1 MLWISLQV
9 ISFKIMFKNN
19 IKYFSKLLNNIPII
33 DRWLFGQLIPPLI
46 FAISAFTVVS
56 LSVGVMFDLIRKIVE
71 FGLPITLA
79 IQVMF
84 LKLPGFLVLSFPM
97 SVLLSTLLAYGK
109 ISSNSE
115 ILAARSLGIKTSR
128 LVLPS
133 LILAIFMTG
142 LTFYFNNSLVPLTN
156 KYSESLLRDG
166 LGKSVSI
173 EKGHDIFFKGYGSYT
188 DPNTNESTERNTFLN
203 QIFFSRVVEDKVMK
217 NVTLIDFSV
226 LGYKQILSADQAIF
240 DKEKSAWI
248 FTDGKLIKLDES
260 GNTTTIGFTKY
271 LYPLGD
277 GPLRVSE
284 IPDDA
289 NKMTLSQALKA
300 RKLYEETGNA
310 REARKISV
318 RIQEKFTLPC
328 ACLVFGLIGSSL
340 GSKQNLR
347 TSKSQGFGVSVILIL
362 FYYVLSFFSSS
373 LGVKGTLTPFI
384 SAWLPVFISFSGG
397 LYLLKKA
404 S

>member
-1 MLWISLQV
+1 
-9 ISFKIMFKNN
+9 MFKKN
-19 IKYFSKLLNNIPII
+19 IKYLSKLIKSIPII
-33 DRWLFGQLIPPLI
+33 DRWLFGQLVPPLI
-46 FAISAFTVVS
+46 FAVSAFTVVS

-79 IQVMF
+79 IQIMF

-109 ISSNSE
+109 MSSNSE
-115 ILAARSLGIKTSR
+115 ILAARSLGVKTSR
-128 LVLPS
+128 LVIPAI
-133 LILAIFMTG
+133 ILSIFMTG
-142 LTFYFNNSLVPLTN
+142 LTFYFNNSLVPLTT
-156 KYSESLLRDG
+156 KYSETLLRNG
-166 LGKSVSI
+166 LGKSISI
-173 EKGHDIFFKGYGSYT
+173 ERGHDIFFKGYGSYT
-188 DPNTNESTERNTFLN
+188 DPTTNESTVKNTFLN
-203 QIFFSRVVEDKVMK
+203 QIFFSRIVEDNVMK

-226 LGYKQILSADQAIF
+226 LGYKQILSADQGIF
-240 DKEKSAWI
+240 DRDKSAWI
-248 FTDGKLIKLDES
+248 FTDGKLITLDES
-260 GNTTTIGFTKY
+260 GKTTTVGFKKY

-289 NKMTLSQALKA
+289 NKMTLMQALKA
-300 RKLYEETGNA
+300 KKLYEETGA
-310 REARKISV
+310 AKEARKMSV

-347 TSKSQGFGVSVILIL
+347 TSKSQGFGLSVILIL
-362 FYYVLSFFSSS
+362 LYYILSFLSSS
-373 LGVKGTLTPFI
+373 LGVKGMLTPFI
-384 SAWLPVFISFSGG
+384 AAWLPVLISFSGG
-397 LYLLKKA
+397 IYLLKKA

>member
-1 MLWISLQV
+1 MY
-9 ISFKIMFKNN
+9 KNN
-19 IKYFSKLLNNIPII
+19 IKYLSKLLTNIPII
-33 DRWLFGQLIPPLI
+33 DRWLFGQLIPPLL

-109 ISSNSE
+109 MSSNSE
-115 ILAARSLGIKTSR
+115 ILAARSLGVKTYR
-128 LVLPS
+128 LVLPAI
-133 LILAIFMTG
+133 ILSIFMTG

-156 KYSESLLRDG
+156 KYSETLLRDG

-173 EKGHDIFFKGYGSYT
+173 ERGHDIFFKGYGSFT
-188 DPNTNESTERNTFLN
+188 NPKTNESTERNTFLN
-203 QIFFSRVVEDKVMK
+203 QIFFSREVEDNVMK
-217 NVTLIDFSV
+217 NVTVIDFSV
-226 LGYKQILSADQAIF
+226 YGYKQILSASQATF
-240 DKEKSAWI
+240 DRETSAWV
-248 FTDGKLIKLDES
+248 FSDGKLIKL
-260 GNTTTIGFTKY
+260 GNGGQTTTIDFKEY

-277 GPLRVSE
+277 GPLRVSK

-289 NKMTLSQALKA
+289 NKMTLSQALEAK
-300 RKLYEETGNA
+300 KLYEDTGDVK
-310 REARKISV
+310 EARKMSV

-347 TSKSQGFGVSVILIL
+347 TSKSQGFGLSVMLIL
-362 FYYVLSFFSSS
+362 FYYVISFLSSS
-373 LGVKGTLTPFI
+373 LGVKGLLTPFI
-384 SAWLPVFISFSGG
+384 SAWLPVLISFSGG

>member
-1 MLWISLQV
+1 ML
-9 ISFKIMFKNN
+9 KNN
-19 IKYFSKLLNNIPII
+19 VKYLSKLLKNTPII
-33 DRWLFGQLIPPLI
+33 DRWLFSQLIPPLL
-46 FAISAFTVVS
+46 FSISAFTVVS

-79 IQVMF
+79 IQVMVF
-84 LKLPGFLVLSFPM
+84 KLPGFLVLSFPM

-109 ISSNSE
+109 LSSNSE

-128 LVLPS
+128 LVIPAIVLS
-133 LILAIFMTG
+133 IFMTG

-173 EKGHDIFFKGYGSYT
+173 ERGHDIFFKGYGSYT
-188 DPNTNESTERNTFLN
+188 DPTTNESTERNTFLN
-203 QIFFSRVVEDKVMK
+203 QIFFSRIVEDNVMQ
-217 NVTLIDFSV
+217 NVTVIDFSV
-226 LGYKQILSADQAIF
+226 LGYKQILSAEKGIF
-240 DKEKSAWI
+240 DRKESAWV
-248 FTDGKLIKLDES
+248 FTNGKLITLDKS
-260 GNTTTIGFTKY
+260 GKTTTIGFNKY

-277 GPLRVSE
+277 GPLKVSK

-300 RKLYEETGNA
+300 KKLYEETGDA
-310 REARKISV
+310 REARKMSV
-318 RIQEKFTLPC
+318 RIQEKFTLPF

-347 TSKSQGFGVSVILIL
+347 TSKSQGFGLSVILIL
-362 FYYVLSFFSSS
+362 FYYVLSFLSSS
-373 LGVKGTLTPFI
+373 LGVKGILIPFI
-384 SAWLPVFISFSGG
+384 AAWMPVLISFFVGI
-397 LYLLKKA
+397 YLLKKA

>member
-1 MLWISLQV
+1 
-9 ISFKIMFKNN
+9 MFKKN
-19 IKYFSKLLNNIPII
+19 IKYLSKLINSIPII
-33 DRWLFGQLIPPLI
+33 DRWLFGQLVPPLI
-46 FAISAFTVVS
+46 FAVSAFTVVS

-109 ISSNSE
+109 MSSNSE
-115 ILAARSLGIKTSR
+115 ILAARSLGVKTSR
-128 LVLPS
+128 LVLPAI
-133 LILAIFMTG
+133 ILAIFMTG
-142 LTFYFNNSLVPLTN
+142 LTFYFNNSLVPLAT
-156 KYSESLLRDG
+156 KYSETLLRDG
-166 LGKSVSI
+166 LGKSISI
-173 EKGHDIFFKGYGSYT
+173 ERGHDIFFKGYGSYT
-188 DPNTNESTERNTFLN
+188 DPNTNKSTEKNTFLN
-203 QIFFSRVVEDKVMK
+203 QIFFSRIVDNNVMK

-226 LGYKQILSADQAIF
+226 LGYKQILSADQGIF
-240 DKEKSAWI
+240 DRDKSAWI
-248 FTDGKLIKLDES
+248 FTDGKLITLDES
-260 GNTTTIGFTKY
+260 GKTTTIGFTKY

-289 NKMTLSQALKA
+289 NKMILMQALKA
-300 RKLYEETGNA
+300 KKLYEETGDA
-310 REARKISV
+310 KEARKMSV

-347 TSKSQGFGVSVILIL
+347 TSKSQGFGLSVILIL
-362 FYYVLSFFSSS
+362 FYYILSFLSSS
-373 LGVKGTLTPFI
+373 LGVKGILSPFI
-384 SAWLPVFISFSGG
+384 AAWLPVLISFSGG

>member
-1 MLWISLQV
+1 MY
-9 ISFKIMFKNN
+9 KNN
-19 IKYFSKLLNNIPII
+19 IKYLSRLLINIPII
-33 DRWLFGQLIPPLI
+33 DRWLFSQLIPPLF

-109 ISSNSE
+109 MSSNSE
-115 ILAARSLGIKTSR
+115 ILAARSLGVKTSR
-128 LVLPS
+128 LVLPAI
-133 LILAIFMTG
+133 ILAIFMTG

-173 EKGHDIFFKGYGSYT
+173 ERGYDIFFKGYGSFT
-188 DPNTNESTERNTFLN
+188 DPRTNESTERNTYLN
-203 QIFFSRVVEDKVMK
+203 QIFFSRVVEDNVMK
-217 NVTLIDFSV
+217 NVTVIDFSIY
-226 LGYKQILSADQAIF
+226 GYKQILSAEKATF
-240 DKEKSAWI
+240 DREKSAWI
-248 FTDGKLIKLDES
+248 FSNGKLIKLGNS
-260 GNTTTIGFTKY
+260 GQTTTIGFKEY
-271 LYPLGD
+271 FYPLGD
-277 GPLRVSE
+277 GPLRVSK

-289 NKMTLSQALKA
+289 NKMTLTQALEAK
-300 RKLYEETGNA
+300 KLYEETGDVK
-310 REARKISV
+310 EARKMSV

-347 TSKSQGFGVSVILIL
+347 TSKSQGFGLSVILIL
-362 FYYVLSFFSSS
+362 FYYVISFLSSS
-373 LGVKGTLTPFI
+373 LGVKGVLNPFI
-384 SAWLPVFISFSGG
+384 SAWIPIIISFSGG

>member
-1 MLWISLQV
+1 MY
-9 ISFKIMFKNN
+9 KNI
-19 IKYFSKLLNNIPII
+19 IKYSQNISRGIPII
-33 DRWLFGQLIPPLI
+33 DRWLLGQLVPPLL

-71 FGLPITLA
+71 FGLPISLA

-109 ISSNSE
+109 LSANSE
-115 ILAARSLGIKTSR
+115 ILALRSLGIKTSR
-128 LVLPS
+128 LIIPA
-133 LILAIFMTG
+133 LILSLFMTG

-156 KYSESLLRDG
+156 NYSEALLRDG

-173 EKGHDIFFKGYGSYT
+173 ERGHDIFFKGYGSYT
-188 DPNTNESTERNTFLN
+188 DLKTNESTERNTFLN
-203 QIFFSRVVEDKVMK
+203 QIFFSRVVEDNVMK
-217 NVTLIDFSV
+217 NVTVLDFSK
-226 LGYKQILSADQAIF
+226 LGYKQILSANQGVF
-240 DKEKSAWI
+240 DAKKSAWI
-248 FTDGKLIKLDES
+248 FSDGRLITLDED
-260 GNTTTIGFTKY
+260 GRTTSIGFEKY
-271 LYPLGD
+271 VYPLGD
-277 GPLRVSE
+277 GPLKVSK

-289 NKMTLSQALKA
+289 NKMTLNQAFAAK
-300 RKLYEETGNA
+300 KLYEETGNA

-340 GSKQNLR
+340 GSKPNLR
-347 TSKSQGFGVSVILIL
+347 SSKSQGFGLSVILIL
-362 FYYVLSFFSSS
+362 FYYILSFVSSS
-373 LGVKGTLTPFI
+373 LGVKGTITPFF
-384 SAWLPVFISFSGG
+384 SAWLPVFISFLAGF
-397 LYLLKKA
+397 YLLQKA

>member
-1 MLWISLQV
+1 MY
-9 ISFKIMFKNN
+9 KNN
-19 IKYFSKLLNNIPII
+19 IKYFSKLLINIPII
-33 DRWLFGQLIPPLI
+33 DRWLFGQLIPPLF

-109 ISSNSE
+109 MSSNSE
-115 ILAARSLGIKTSR
+115 ILAARSLGVKTSR
-128 LVLPS
+128 LVIPAI
-133 LILAIFMTG
+133 ILAIFMTG

-156 KYSESLLRDG
+156 KYSETLLRDG

-173 EKGHDIFFKGYGSYT
+173 ERGHDIFFKGYGSYL
-188 DPNTNESTERNTFLN
+188 DPENNESTERNTFLN
-203 QIFFSRVVEDKVMK
+203 QIFFSRIVEDNIMK
-217 NVTLIDFSV
+217 NVIVIDFSV
-226 LGYKQILSADQAIF
+226 NGYKQILSAAQATF
-240 DKEKSAWI
+240 DRERSAWI
-248 FTDGKLIKLDES
+248 FSDGKLIKL
-260 GNTTTIGFTKY
+260 GKGGQTTTIGFKEY

-277 GPLRVSE
+277 GPLKVSK

-289 NKMTLSQALKA
+289 NKMTLTQAFEAK
-300 RKLYEETGNA
+300 KLYEEIGDA
-310 REARKISV
+310 REARKMSV

-347 TSKSQGFGVSVILIL
+347 TSKSQGFGLSVILIL
-362 FYYVLSFFSSS
+362 FYYVISFLSSS
-373 LGVKGTLTPFI
+373 LGVKGLLTPFI
-384 SAWLPVFISFSGG
+384 SAWLPILISFSGG
-397 LYLLKKA
+397 LYLLKRA

>member
-1 MLWISLQV
+1 
-9 ISFKIMFKNN
+9 MFKKN
-19 IKYFSKLLNNIPII
+19 IKYLSKLIKSIPII
-33 DRWLFGQLIPPLI
+33 DRWLFGQLVPPLI
-46 FAISAFTVVS
+46 FAVSAFTVVS

-79 IQVMF
+79 IQIMF

-109 ISSNSE
+109 MSSNSE
-115 ILAARSLGIKTSR
+115 ILAARSLGVKTSR
-128 LVLPS
+128 LVIPAI
-133 LILAIFMTG
+133 ILSIFMTG
-142 LTFYFNNSLVPLTN
+142 LTFYFNNSLVPLTT
-156 KYSESLLRDG
+156 KYSETLLRNG
-166 LGKSVSI
+166 LGKSISI
-173 EKGHDIFFKGYGSYT
+173 ERGHDIFFKGYGSYT
-188 DPNTNESTERNTFLN
+188 DPNTNESTEKNTFLN
-203 QIFFSRVVEDKVMK
+203 QIFFSRIVEDNVMK

-226 LGYKQILSADQAIF
+226 LGYKQILSADQGIF
-240 DKEKSAWI
+240 DRDKSAWI
-248 FTDGKLIKLDES
+248 FTDGKLITLDES
-260 GNTTTIGFTKY
+260 GKTTTVGFKKY

-289 NKMTLSQALKA
+289 NKMTLMQALKA
-300 RKLYEETGNA
+300 KKLYEETGA
-310 REARKISV
+310 AKEARKMSV

-347 TSKSQGFGVSVILIL
+347 TSKSQGFGLSVILIL
-362 FYYVLSFFSSS
+362 LYYILSFLSSS
-373 LGVKGTLTPFI
+373 LGVKGMLTPFI
-384 SAWLPVFISFSGG
+384 AAWLPVLISFSGG
-397 LYLLKKA
+397 IYLLKKA